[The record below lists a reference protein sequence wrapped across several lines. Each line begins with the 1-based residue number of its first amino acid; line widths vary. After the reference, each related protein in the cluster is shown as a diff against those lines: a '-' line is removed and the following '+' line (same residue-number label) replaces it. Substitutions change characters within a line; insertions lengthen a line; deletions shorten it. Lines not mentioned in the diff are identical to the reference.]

1 MLIALCSLGKENKT
15 RTAGFDNRTDMLQR
29 QQNIAQEQQVL
40 QKSAEYERIKIL
52 KHRFNIYQST
62 NKCICNRVATRS

>member
-15 RTAGFDNRTDMLQR
+15 RTAGFGNRTDMLQR

-62 NKCICNRVATRS
+62 KKCICNRVATRS